1 MKHLAISKWLS
12 QLGLPQYCTL
22 FDEDYDGVEVKADF
36 SLIHYVDTAHSSTHI
51 HTNTDTHSDTTLLT
65 SQVSVGSCVCH
76 Y

>member
-51 HTNTDTHSDTTLLT
+51 HTNTDTHIKACTVKDTYED
-65 SQVSVGSCVCH
+65 SAA
-76 Y
+76 